1 MELGR
6 STEVSFKRYFLR
18 GLLVTSM
25 FTLTACGGSGSS
37 NGSTTFGGN
46 IGNSTEPSWV
56 AGEFTA
62 YSQLANQCEAGS
74 GSAMAE
80 KLWLRS
86 YSDDT
91 YLWYDEILDQ
101 DPAPFSI
108 LEYFDELV
116 TLDIT
121 PSGKLKDQFHFTM
134 SSDEW
139 EQLSTS
145 GSSVGFGFNIA
156 IKQGTGI
163 ERTITITYSDPNT
176 PAADANVVRGALI
189 VEVDGVNVASANDSV
204 SIDTLN
210 NGLFPNEDGQQ
221 SVFLIRDL
229 GETDTREVTLTAQT
243 IISDPVPI
251 TEVIETDNVT
261 LGYMV
266 FNDHIAT
273 AEKGLYD
280 AINELKG
287 ANVDEL
293 VIDFRYNG
301 GGYLALASQLGYM
314 VGGNQTINRTFE
326 QSTFNDKYPN
336 TNPVTGRSLSPTPFY
351 QETIGFNSDYINAGI
366 QLPTLNLSRVFVLT
380 SAGTCSAS
388 EAFINGLR
396 GIGVEVIQIGST
408 TCGKPYGFYPADNC
422 DTTYFTVQFKGV
434 NDQGFGDYSDG
445 FSPSEIPVFD
455 TDIQGCEVSDDLTK
469 ALGDHQEGMLSTAM
483 YYLKNSECP
492 VVTEEPSEAKGAQKH
507 LIDYQFSVEDKR
519 VRTKFSQ
526 NRIVINN
533 KQVIN

>member
-1 MELGR
+1 MRLKDYILR
-6 STEVSFKRYFLR
+6 S
-18 GLLVTSM
+18 LLVSSI
-25 FTLTACGGSGSS
+25 LVLNACGGGSSSS
-37 NGSTTFGGN
+37 NGNTFGGN
-46 IGNSTEPSWV
+46 NGNSTNTPTWV

-62 YSQLANQCEAGS
+62 YSQLANQCAAGS
-74 GSAMAE
+74 GSAMDE

-86 YSDDT
+86 YSNDT

-116 TLDIT
+116 TLEKT
-121 PSGKLKDQFHFTM
+121 PSGKFKDRFHFSM
-134 SSDEW
+134 SSQEW
-139 EQLSTS
+139 EDLSTS
-145 GSSVGFGFNIA
+145 GSSVSFGFNIA
-156 IKQGTGI
+156 IEQGAGI

-176 PAADANVVRGALI
+176 PAADANVVRGAMI
-189 VEVDGVNVASANDSV
+189 IEVDGVNVASANDSA

-210 NGLFPNEDGQQ
+210 HGLFPSDDGQEIT
-221 SVFLIRDL
+221 FLIRDL
-229 GETDTREVTLTAQT
+229 GETETREVTLTAQT
-243 IISDPVPI
+243 IISDPVPL
-251 TEVIETDNVT
+251 TNVIETDNNTV
-261 LGYMV
+261 GYMV

-280 AINELKG
+280 AVNTLKG
-287 ANVDEL
+287 DNINEL

-301 GGYLALASQLGYM
+301 GGYLALASQLAYM
-314 VGGNQTINRTFE
+314 VAGNQTVNRTFE
-326 QSTFNDKYPN
+326 QTIFNDKYPN
-336 TNPVTGRSLSPTPFY
+336 TNPITGRSLSPTPFY

-434 NDQGFGDYSDG
+434 NDQGFGDFSDG
-445 FSPSEIPVFD
+445 FSPTEAPIFD
-455 TDIQGCEVSDDLTK
+455 TDIQGCEVDDDLTK
-469 ALGDHQEGMLSTAM
+469 ALGDQQEGMLSTAM
-483 YYLKNSECP
+483 YYLKNGQCP
-492 VVTEEPSEAKGAQKH
+492 EIVETENMAKGAPKQV
-507 LIDYQFSVEDKR
+507 IDYQFSLEDR
-519 VRTKFSQ
+519 RARSQFSR
-526 NRIVINN
+526 NRILTN
-533 KQVIN
+533 KH

>member
-1 MELGR
+1 MDLSR
-6 STEVSFKRYFLR
+6 SKEVFFNRYFLR
-18 GLLVTSM
+18 SFLVAGL

-37 NGSTTFGGN
+37 NVSTIFGGN
-46 IGNSTEPSWV
+46 GGSTDTASWV
-56 AGEFTA
+56 AGEFTSYA
-62 YSQLANQCEAGS
+62 SLANQCEAGS

-86 YSDDT
+86 YSNDT

-101 DPAPFSI
+101 DPTPFSI

-134 SSDEW
+134 SSEEW
-139 EQLSTS
+139 ENLSTS

-156 IKQGTGI
+156 IEQGADI

-176 PAADANVVRGALI
+176 PAALAKVIRGAII
-189 VEVDGVNVASANDSV
+189 VEVDGVNVASANDSA

-210 NGLFPNEDGQQ
+210 NGLFPSEDGQQ

-229 GETDTREVTLTAQT
+229 GETETREVTLTAQT
-243 IISDPVPI
+243 IISNPVPM
-251 TEVIETDNVT
+251 TDVIETDNST

-273 AEKGLYD
+273 AEKGLFD
-280 AINELKG
+280 AVTTLKA

-301 GGYLALASQLGYM
+301 GGYLALASQLAYM
-314 VGGNQTINRTFE
+314 VGGNQTFNRTFE
-326 QSTFNDKYPN
+326 QTIFNDKYPN

-396 GIGVEVIQIGST
+396 GIGVEVVQIGST

-445 FSPSEIPVFD
+445 FSPSENPIFD
-455 TDIQGCEVSDDLTK
+455 TDIQGCNVRDDLTH
-469 ALGDHQEGMLSTAM
+469 ALGDEQEGMLSTAL
-483 YYLKNSECP
+483 YYLENSQCP
-492 VVTEEPSEAKGAQKH
+492 VLAEEQEKAKGTPKQV
-507 LIDYQFSVEDKR
+507 IDYQFSIEDKR
-519 VRTKFSQ
+519 VRTQFSR
-526 NRIVINN
+526 NRILTSNY
-533 KQVIN
+533 